1 MKENTNIEQEKMDLY
16 DDSEVALRTLSVL
29 VENRPSVLSQV
40 ARLFTRNGY
49 NIESIAAVAT
59 HTEGMT
65 RLTIEFMATARQTTL
80 LVNQLA
86 KMVSVHSAKQL
97 NPAHCIRRELAL
109 FKVRVTSADQRNEII
124 QIANIYRGS
133 IIDVSNETLTVAV
146 IGNEGKISALEEFL
160 SSFEIIE
167 LARTG
172 TLAMERGKYSI
183 NDASKEHGEFE
194 YGKSI
199 L

>member
-1 MKENTNIEQEKMDLY
+1 MNLY

-49 NIESIAAVAT
+49 NIESIAAGAT
-59 HTEGMT
+59 HMEGMT
-65 RLTIEFMATARQTTL
+65 RLTIEFTATARQTTL

-86 KMVSVHSAKQL
+86 KMVPVHSAKQL
-97 NPAHCIRRELAL
+97 NPDHCIRRELAL
-109 FKVRVTSADQRNEII
+109 FKVHVTSADQRNEII

-172 TLAMERGKYSI
+172 TLSMERGKYSI

-194 YGKSI
+194 YGKTM

>member
-1 MKENTNIEQEKMDLY
+1 MTIEQDKMNLY

-49 NIESIAAVAT
+49 NIESIAAGAT
-59 HTEGMT
+59 HMEGMT
-65 RLTIEFMATARQTTL
+65 RLTIEFTATARQTTL

-86 KMVSVHSAKQL
+86 KMVPVHSAKQL
-97 NPAHCIRRELAL
+97 NPDHCIRRELAL
-109 FKVRVTSADQRNEII
+109 FKVHVTSADQRNEII

-160 SSFEIIE
+160 SEFEIIE

>member
-49 NIESIAAVAT
+49 NIESIAAGAT

-86 KMVSVHSAKQL
+86 KMVTVHSAKQL
-97 NPAHCIRRELAL
+97 NPAHCIRR
-109 FKVRVTSADQRNEII
+109 
-124 QIANIYRGS
+124 
-133 IIDVSNETLTVAV
+133 
-146 IGNEGKISALEEFL
+146 
-160 SSFEIIE
+160 
-167 LARTG
+167 
-172 TLAMERGKYSI
+172 
-183 NDASKEHGEFE
+183 
-194 YGKSI
+194 
-199 L
+199 

>member
-1 MKENTNIEQEKMDLY
+1 MNTEQEKMDLY

-49 NIESIAAVAT
+49 NIESIAAGAT
-59 HTEGMT
+59 HMEGMT
-65 RLTIEFMATARQTTL
+65 RLTIEFTATARQTTL

-86 KMVSVHSAKQL
+86 KMVPVHSAKQL
-97 NPAHCIRRELAL
+97 NPDHCIRRELAL
-109 FKVRVTSADQRNEII
+109 FKVHVTSADQRNEII

-160 SSFEIIE
+160 SEFEIIE

-183 NDASKEHGEFE
+183 NDTSKEHGEFE
-194 YGKSI
+194 YGKTM

>member
-1 MKENTNIEQEKMDLY
+1 MTIEQDKMNLY

-49 NIESIAAVAT
+49 NIESIAAGAT
-59 HTEGMT
+59 HMEGMT
-65 RLTIEFMATARQTTL
+65 RLTIEFTATARQTTL

-86 KMVSVHSAKQL
+86 KMVPVHSAKQL
-97 NPAHCIRRELAL
+97 NPDHCIRRELAL
-109 FKVRVTSADQRNEII
+109 FKVHVTSADQRNEII

-146 IGNEGKISALEEFL
+146 IGNEGKGISRLVREKCDVIVSL
-160 SSFEIIE
+160 P
-167 LARTG
+167 LK
-172 TLAMERGKYSI
+172 GKI
-183 NDASKEHGEFE
+183 NSLNASVAAGILMYKIAEHRE
-194 YGKSI
+194 
-199 L
+199 

>member
-1 MKENTNIEQEKMDLY
+1 MTIEQEKMDLY

-49 NIESIAAVAT
+49 NIESIAAGAT
-59 HTEGMT
+59 HMEGMT
-65 RLTIEFMATARQTTL
+65 RLTIEFTATARQTTL

-86 KMVSVHSAKQL
+86 KMVPVHSAKQL
-97 NPAHCIRRELAL
+97 NPDHCIRRELAL
-109 FKVRVTSADQRNEII
+109 FKVHVTSADQRNEII

-160 SSFEIIE
+160 SEFEIIE

-183 NDASKEHGEFE
+183 NDTSKEHGEFE
-194 YGKSI
+194 YGKTM

>member
-1 MKENTNIEQEKMDLY
+1 MTIEQDKMNLY

-49 NIESIAAVAT
+49 NIESIAAGAT
-59 HTEGMT
+59 HMEGMT
-65 RLTIEFMATARQTTL
+65 RLTIEFTATARQTTL

-86 KMVSVHSAKQL
+86 KMVPVHSAKQL
-97 NPAHCIRRELAL
+97 NPDHCIRRELAL
-109 FKVRVTSADQRNEII
+109 FKVHVTSADQRNEII

-146 IGNEGKISALEEFL
+146 ICNEGKISALEEFL
-160 SSFEIIE
+160 SEFEIIE

-183 NDASKEHGEFE
+183 NDTSKEHGEFE
-194 YGKSI
+194 YGKTM

>member
-49 NIESIAAVAT
+49 NIESIAAGAT

-146 IGNEGKISALEEFL
+146 IGNEGKGISRLVREKCDFVVSIPMVGKI
-160 SSFEIIE
+160 SS
-167 LARTG
+167 L
-172 TLAMERGKYSI
+172 
-183 NDASKEHGEFE
+183 NASNAA
-194 YGKSI
+194 SI
-199 L
+199 LMYEVVRQRGAKTGN

>member
-1 MKENTNIEQEKMDLY
+1 MTIEQDKMNLY

-49 NIESIAAVAT
+49 NIESIAAGAT
-59 HTEGMT
+59 HMEGMT
-65 RLTIEFMATARQTTL
+65 RLTIEFTATARQTTL

-109 FKVRVTSADQRNEII
+109 FKVHVTSADQRNEII

-160 SSFEIIE
+160 SEFEIIE

-183 NDASKEHGEFE
+183 NDTSKEHGEFE
-194 YGKSI
+194 YGKTM

>member
-1 MKENTNIEQEKMDLY
+1 MTIEQDKMNLY

-49 NIESIAAVAT
+49 NIESIAAGAT
-59 HTEGMT
+59 PMEGMT
-65 RLTIEFMATARQTTL
+65 RLTIEFTATARQTTL

-86 KMVSVHSAKQL
+86 KMVPVHSAKQL
-97 NPAHCIRRELAL
+97 NPDHCIRRELAL
-109 FKVRVTSADQRNEII
+109 FKVHVTSADQRNEII

-160 SSFEIIE
+160 SEFEIIE

-183 NDASKEHGEFE
+183 NDTSKEHGEFE

>member
-1 MKENTNIEQEKMDLY
+1 MTIEQDKMNLY

-40 ARLFTRNGY
+40 ARLFTRNGD
-49 NIESIAAVAT
+49 NIESIAAGAT
-59 HTEGMT
+59 HMEGMT
-65 RLTIEFMATARQTTL
+65 RLTIEFTATARQTTL

-86 KMVSVHSAKQL
+86 KMVPVHSAKQL
-97 NPAHCIRRELAL
+97 NPDHCIRRELAL
-109 FKVRVTSADQRNEII
+109 FKVHVTSADQRNEII

-160 SSFEIIE
+160 SEFEIIE

-183 NDASKEHGEFE
+183 NDTSKEHGEFE
-194 YGKSI
+194 YGKTM

>member
-1 MKENTNIEQEKMDLY
+1 MTIEQDKMNLY

-49 NIESIAAVAT
+49 NIESIAAGAT
-59 HTEGMT
+59 HMEGMT
-65 RLTIEFMATARQTTL
+65 RLTIEFTATARQTTL

-160 SSFEIIE
+160 SEFEIIE